1 MVIPVVSEVSLL
13 NVLLMLTQ
21 QNILLKSGKKD
32 KLNESSKIA
41 CHVEKYLLVISK
53 AVIS

>member
-13 NVLLMLTQ
+13 NMLLMLTQ
-21 QNILLKSGKKD
+21 QNIFLKSGKKD
-32 KLNESSKIA
+32 KLNGSSKIA
-41 CHVEKYLLVISK
+41 CHIEKYLLETSK